1 MKFTCGSPEDSPR
14 PAWNYFARSPRFTL
28 SYVFGRWS
36 ISVTDHGLIMYG
48 FVFLKVEQYL
58 LFIVRELQKYP
69 LQQLLLFPFAKMG
82 AHHSNCL
89 YIRLKTWCL
98 TRCLLNNTQ
107 KLRYRLGVCLR
118 NSWSIM
124 SESFLNIQSFK
135 VCLKF
140 AWRCLHIY
148 NFLWPAHFQ
157 YNYFLHKK
165 NSSFIVCCLILKRSS
180 WVIV

>member
-1 MKFTCGSPEDSPR
+1 MKFTNGPPEGCPK
-14 PAWNYFARSPRFTL
+14 PAWNCFARSPGLTL
-28 SYVFGRWS
+28 SYVCGRWW
-36 ISVTDHGLIMYG
+36 ISVTDHVLIMYAY
-48 FVFLKVEQYL
+48 VFLQVEQYL
-58 LFIVRELQKYP
+58 LFIVRELQKYS
-69 LQQLLLFPFAKMG
+69 LQQLLLFPFGMMG

-118 NSWSIM
+118 NSWSIV

-148 NFLWPAHFQ
+148 NSCWPAHFQ
-157 YNYFLHKK
+157 YNCFL
-165 NSSFIVCCLILKRSS
+165 S
-180 WVIV
+180 